1 MDVLLGFDPGGQG
14 KFGWAVCID
23 KNDGLNV
30 LAAGTADHAEGA
42 MEESLRVIPKV
53 ASVVAAGID
62 APMFWSIDGYR
73 EADHRVRRGIATLG
87 SSSPG
92 GTVQNFNSL
101 RGACVIQGLLILNL
115 LRRSFPTIPITES
128 HPKALLWL
136 MMIAKK
142 DFGPNNIKINNLK
155 EIIIKGPESVSED
168 ERDAI
173 LGAFTAQAMMRK
185 KMGWEDLLQFE
196 RENDLVLAGKPPIAY
211 WMPKI
216 NKVT

>member
-1 MDVLLGFDPGGQG
+1 M
-14 KFGWAVCID
+14 
-23 KNDGLNV
+23 
-30 LAAGTADHAEGA
+30 
-42 MEESLRVIPKV
+42 R
-53 ASVVAAGID
+53 
-62 APMFWSIDGYR
+62 
-73 EADHRVRRGIATLG
+73 
-87 SSSPG
+87 
-92 GTVQNFNSL
+92 
-101 RGACVIQGLLILNL
+101 
-115 LRRSFPTIPITES
+115 
-128 HPKALLWL
+128 
-136 MMIAKK
+136 IAKK